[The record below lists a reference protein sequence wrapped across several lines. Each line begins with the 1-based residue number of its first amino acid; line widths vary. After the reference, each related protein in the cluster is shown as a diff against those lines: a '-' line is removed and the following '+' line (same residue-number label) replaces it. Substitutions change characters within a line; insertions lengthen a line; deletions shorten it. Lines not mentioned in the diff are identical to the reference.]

1 MFFHVGRF
9 NHKIYFSPPICM
21 LSEMQKKFYRE
32 DRETHV
38 FDEYVERAISKI
50 QEAQRID
57 SKQEVVDI
65 LDHQE

>member
-1 MFFHVGRF
+1 
-9 NHKIYFSPPICM
+9 M